1 METSSAQLFYKK
13 EAIHCFAWLSCLP
26 FCQLC
31 FNSYIFC
38 CWCDYTEQSISQ
50 TWAHME
56 DNQRRELLLQA
67 FRQRCILSRKVLS
80 DDVQGISVHCQSLEQ
95 MARYSKNIYF
105 CILNWG
111 KKRESKLFFHK
122 SCHGL
127 FLCVCV
133 YCRKAEIE
141 VLFDKPSSS
150 RDDDSLNT
158 KVATEAQVL
167 VKHTCILFS

>member
-105 CILNWG
+105 CILKWG
-111 KKRESKLFFHK
+111 KKESRSFSFTNHVTVY
-122 SCHGL
+122 
-127 FLCVCV
+127 FCVCV
-133 YCRKAEIE
+133 FIAEKQKLRCCLI
-141 VLFDKPSSS
+141 
-150 RDDDSLNT
+150 SLPAAEMMT
-158 KVATEAQVL
+158 VSIPKWQQRH
-167 VKHTCILFS
+167 KFW